1 MLVEVVEEEVLV
13 LVVEELVVEALPD
26 HLELVKEHQALKI
39 LVEVEVDQMNTM
51 DHRQM
56 VVPVSS
62 SSPILLDNHQK
73 TLYNIQVFNILVTL
87 GMKTLSVVGEV
98 SWWYN
103 EEGVY
108 TLLFSIIN

>member
-1 MLVEVVEEEVLV
+1 MLVAVADKVLLEVVLAVLVVVVLVRRPAEMEQQILEVEAELFVLTLLV
-13 LVVEELVVEALPD
+13 LVVL
-26 HLELVKEHQALKI
+26 
-39 LVEVEVDQMNTM
+39 
-51 DHRQM
+51 
-56 VVPVSS
+56 VSS
-62 SSPILLDNHQK
+62 SLPILLDNHQK
-73 TLYNIQVFNILVTL
+73 TLYNNQVFNILVTL